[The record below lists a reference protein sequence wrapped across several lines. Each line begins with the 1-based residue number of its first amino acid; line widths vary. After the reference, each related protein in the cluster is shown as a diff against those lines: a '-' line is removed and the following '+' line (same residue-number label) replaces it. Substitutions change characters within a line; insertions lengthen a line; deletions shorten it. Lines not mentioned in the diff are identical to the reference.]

1 MDARDL
7 LRAQFAWIHQL
18 LDGTMSDCSQET
30 ADHRGEGWAISPISA
45 IYAHIAITQDGIV
58 HGLVQ
63 GRPTLLESDG
73 WDGKLGLEAA
83 GPRDASSWA
92 DKRFDL
98 ATVRDYAAAVQVATD
113 AFSRR
118 LPTTAGEGDG
128 NAMGEQRAIDML
140 ANVGVAHVA
149 STGRDRPLRGVQ
161 VRRTALLE
169 TASLAAFSDHV
180 SSST

>member
-18 LDGTMSDCSQET
+18 LAGTMSDCSQET

-98 ATVRDYAAAVQVATD
+98 ATVRDYAAAVQAATD
-113 AFSRR
+113 AF
-118 LPTTAGEGDG
+118 LLEAPDDLLEKAMETP
-128 NAMGEQRAIDML
+128 MGEQRAIDML

-149 STGRDRPLRGVQ
+149 SHWGEIAALRGVQ
-161 VRRTALLE
+161 GEKGLP
-169 TASLAAFSDHV
+169 F
-180 SSST
+180 

>member
-18 LDGTMSDCSQET
+18 LAGTMSDCSQET

-73 WDGKLGLEAA
+73 WDGKLGLDAV

-98 ATVRDYAAAVQVATD
+98 ATVRDYAAAVQAATD
-113 AFSRR
+113 AFLSEAPDD
-118 LPTTAGEGDG
+118 LLEKAMETP
-128 NAMGEQRAIDML
+128 MGEQRAIDML

-149 STGRDRPLRGVQ
+149 SHWGEIAALRGVQ
-161 VRRTALLE
+161 GEKGLP
-169 TASLAAFSDHV
+169 F
-180 SSST
+180 

>member
-18 LDGTMSDCSQET
+18 LAGTMSDCSQET

-92 DKRFDL
+92 DERFDL
-98 ATVRDYAAAVQVATD
+98 ATVRDYAAAVQAATD
-113 AFSRR
+113 AFLSEAPDD
-118 LPTTAGEGDG
+118 LLEKAMETP
-128 NAMGEQRAIDML
+128 MGEQRAIDML

-149 STGRDRPLRGVQ
+149 SHWGEIAALRGVQ
-161 VRRTALLE
+161 GEKGLP
-169 TASLAAFSDHV
+169 F
-180 SSST
+180 

>member
-7 LRAQFAWIHQL
+7 LRAQFAWVHQL

-45 IYAHIAITQDGIV
+45 VYAHIAMTQDGIV

-63 GRPTLLESDG
+63 GRPTLLESEG
-73 WDGKLGLEAA
+73 WDAKLGLEAA

-98 ATVRDYAAAVQVATD
+98 ATVRDYVAAVQAATD
-113 AFSRR
+113 AFLADAEDEVLQRTMET
-118 LPTTAGEGDG
+118 P
-128 NAMGEQRAIDML
+128 MGEQRAIDML
-140 ANVGVAHVA
+140 ANVGVVHVA
-149 STGRDRPLRGVQ
+149 SHWGEIAALRGVQ
-161 VRRTALLE
+161 GEKGLP
-169 TASLAAFSDHV
+169 F
-180 SSST
+180 

>member
-98 ATVRDYAAAVQVATD
+98 ATVRDYAAAVQAATD
-113 AFSRR
+113 AFLSEASDD
-118 LPTTAGEGDG
+118 LLEKPMETP
-128 NAMGEQRAIDML
+128 MGEQRAIDML

-149 STGRDRPLRGVQ
+149 SHWGEIAALRGVQ
-161 VRRTALLE
+161 GEKGLP
-169 TASLAAFSDHV
+169 F
-180 SSST
+180 

>member
-18 LDGTMSDCSQET
+18 LAGTMSDCSQET

-98 ATVRDYAAAVQVATD
+98 ATVRDYVAAVQAATD
-113 AFSRR
+113 AF
-118 LPTTAGEGDG
+118 LLEAPDDLLEKAMETP
-128 NAMGEQRAIDML
+128 MGEQRAIDML

-149 STGRDRPLRGVQ
+149 SHWGEIAALRGVQ
-161 VRRTALLE
+161 GEKGLP
-169 TASLAAFSDHV
+169 F
-180 SSST
+180 

>member
-7 LRAQFAWIHQL
+7 LRGQLTWVHQL

-30 ADHRGEGWAISPISA
+30 ADFQGEGWTVNPISA
-45 IYAHIAITQDGIV
+45 IYAHIALTQDGIV

-73 WDGKLGLEAA
+73 WAERLGIEPA

-98 ATVRDYAAAVQVATD
+98 ATVRAYATAVQAATD
-113 AFSRR
+113 AF
-118 LPTTAGEGDG
+118 LAEAGDDVLER
-128 NAMGEQRAIDML
+128 AMETPMGEQRAIDML
-140 ANVGVAHVA
+140 ANVGVTHVA
-149 STGRDRPLRGVQ
+149 SHWGEIAALRGV
-161 VRRTALLE
+161 RGEKGLP
-169 TASLAAFSDHV
+169 F
-180 SSST
+180 

>member
-18 LDGTMSDCSQET
+18 LAGTMSDCSQET

-98 ATVRDYAAAVQVATD
+98 ATVRDYAAAVQAATD
-113 AFSRR
+113 AF
-118 LPTTAGEGDG
+118 LLEAPDDLLEKAMETP
-128 NAMGEQRAIDML
+128 MGEQRAIDML
-140 ANVGVAHVA
+140 ANVGVAHLA
-149 STGRDRPLRGVQ
+149 SHWGEIAALRGVQ
-161 VRRTALLE
+161 GEKGLP
-169 TASLAAFSDHV
+169 F
-180 SSST
+180 

>member
-63 GRPTLLESDG
+63 GRPTLLESAG

-98 ATVRDYAAAVQVATD
+98 AAVRDYAAAVQAATD
-113 AFSRR
+113 AF
-118 LPTTAGEGDG
+118 LLEAPDDLLEKAMETP
-128 NAMGEQRAIDML
+128 MGEQRAIDML

-149 STGRDRPLRGVQ
+149 SHWGEIAALRGVQ
-161 VRRTALLE
+161 GEKGLP
-169 TASLAAFSDHV
+169 F
-180 SSST
+180 

>member
-18 LDGTMSDCSQET
+18 LAGTMSDCSQET

-98 ATVRDYAAAVQVATD
+98 ATVRDYAAAVQAATD
-113 AFSRR
+113 A
-118 LPTTAGEGDG
+118 LLLEAPADLLEKAMETP
-128 NAMGEQRAIDML
+128 MGEQRAIDML

-149 STGRDRPLRGVQ
+149 SHWGEIAALRGVQ
-161 VRRTALLE
+161 GEKGLP
-169 TASLAAFSDHV
+169 F
-180 SSST
+180 

>member
-30 ADHRGEGWAISPISA
+30 ADYRGEGWTVSAISS

-98 ATVRDYAAAVQVATD
+98 ATVRDYAAAVQAATD
-113 AFSRR
+113 AFLSEASDD
-118 LPTTAGEGDG
+118 LLEKAMETP
-128 NAMGEQRAIDML
+128 MGEQRAIDML

-149 STGRDRPLRGVQ
+149 SHWGEIAALRGVQ
-161 VRRTALLE
+161 GEKGLP
-169 TASLAAFSDHV
+169 F
-180 SSST
+180 

>member
-18 LDGTMSDCSQET
+18 LAGTMSDCSQET

-98 ATVRDYAAAVQVATD
+98 ATVRDYAAAVQAATD
-113 AFSRR
+113 AF
-118 LPTTAGEGDG
+118 LLEALDDLLEKAMETP
-128 NAMGEQRAIDML
+128 MGEQRAIDML

-149 STGRDRPLRGVQ
+149 SHWGEIAALRGVQ
-161 VRRTALLE
+161 GEKGLP
-169 TASLAAFSDHV
+169 F
-180 SSST
+180 